1 MKLPDDTVLHA
12 FLNIPTTPG
21 NACRAIRAVLTA
33 RRTGKPVLT
42 LTDALMLRNVG
53 KRSGE
58 ALHRLLDPSAFT
70 QHSAIDALR
79 EECIEL
85 AAVALSTQTDP
96 FTART
101 AFWTK
106 RAELGHLTHELHRVR
121 DPPRH
126 VPRVPV
132 RPALLS
138 RVHERTADQ
147 ATRPALRA
155 LLQAVRS
162 ARTPGPNQAS
172 GLTYTRSPR
181 LSQTPDIPLRRAP
194 RRALWHASRR
204 WPVDRRPPLPL
215 LRRPCPIDRTRLR
228 TGSLP
233 GCARPCRS
241 PAERLT

>member
-132 RPALLS
+132 RPALPPYPGCTN
-138 RVHERTADQ
+138 EPQ
-147 ATRPALRA
+147 TRPHVPLSG
-155 LLQAVRS
+155 LFSKPSVRLARL
-162 ARTPGPNQAS
+162 ARTKRPG
-172 GLTYTRSPR
+172 
-181 LSQTPDIPLRRAP
+181 
-194 RRALWHASRR
+194 
-204 WPVDRRPPLPL
+204 
-215 LRRPCPIDRTRLR
+215 
-228 TGSLP
+228 
-233 GCARPCRS
+233 
-241 PAERLT
+241 